1 MLPPH
6 TTVDM
11 KNAAI
16 AAVDTADGLD
26 ASTLP
31 MVSYGFTTSQHNHA
45 LVARTLSTF
54 AAGIPAN
61 LIVVATTDA
70 ASWKIDAS
78 RGLLPNVTVFKT
90 NCREKPIDLGR
101 GFDQACKS
109 TMLLRRQF
117 AVAPHA
123 EWYARVA
130 DDCFFVPSHVQ
141 RALHM
146 FNPARRIYGGC
157 ADYRFGDLSCN
168 EHMAQSDIDAAVQC
182 RNRRLFREVHAA
194 GGSLFVLSRALMSW
208 FDAIGAAHYLRG
220 GYRKSYNDDVGMGAF
235 MTIVAN
241 APVTVLPGV
250 FQAPRFDSKLL
261 STRRLD
267 VDQLAD
273 CHCPLPPTAR
283 ACLPPLPPNLCHTL
297 LCLRAHDSF
306 GRIALTYTASIA
318 FKSHSRRLARWEVL
332 PGVSVRAL
340 GVAGSYGHSC
350 GSSAAAS
357 LCSAPRAQCRAD
369 AGASWKTVGVLQI
382 NHRR

>member
-157 ADYRFGDLSCN
+157 ADYRFGDPERHRRCSPVP
-168 EHMAQSDIDAAVQC
+168 QSPVI
-182 RNRRLFREVHAA
+182 
-194 GGSLFVLSRALMSW
+194 SRS
-208 FDAIGAAHYLRG
+208 
-220 GYRKSYNDDVGMGAF
+220 
-235 MTIVAN
+235 
-241 APVTVLPGV
+241 
-250 FQAPRFDSKLL
+250 
-261 STRRLD
+261 
-267 VDQLAD
+267 
-273 CHCPLPPTAR
+273 
-283 ACLPPLPPNLCHTL
+283 AC
-297 LCLRAHDSF
+297 
-306 GRIALTYTASIA
+306 
-318 FKSHSRRLARWEVL
+318 SRRLAFRPESRPHELVRRHWGGPLLAWRVPQVL
-332 PGVSVRAL
+332 QRRRGHGCLHDDCCQRPRDGATWCFSGAAL
-340 GVAGSYGHSC
+340 RLEAAQHPSPRC
-350 GSSAAAS
+350 GSARRLPLSTSTYSPCVPPSPASQSLPHFALFASA
-357 LCSAPRAQCRAD
+357 
-369 AGASWKTVGVLQI
+369 
-382 NHRR
+382 